1 MSLTGMQW
9 IKASL
14 SLSLVSIFSFLI
26 VIPIVLSTL
35 NIEAQ
40 PESIKVQNTIVT
52 APLTVVVP
60 ITIDAQNAQ
69 ICVSAAS
76 SGDQSCTQMI
86 LNPEQNSYESVTVDL
101 SDPTS
106 VPAVTA
112 VSPGVSKTI
121 TPTSQMPDTASTN
134 APQPPVI
141 NIQNTAV
148 TQPLTVTIPIETDA
162 QNAQICVTILS
173 SGSQSCQQVVL
184 NPETGLYT
192 PVTVDLSQPTPTIT
206 PQETTQTASSS
217 PTPNEPQSINVEHTE
232 VIAPITV
239 MVPIT
244 GDVQNAQICVSAGS
258 TGDQSCTQ
266 VIVNP
271 EQTAYTPVNADLTEP
286 GTPTVS
292 SAVEQEPTA
301 TTATTTEP
309 TATATQTAPT
319 TTTEPTAP
327 TTTTETAPTTTTT
340 PEQPTGDTTDESTP
354 TTDQPSTDLPSTDT
368 GTEEGGSTEE
378 PSTEGGTSEGSS
390 LEGGIE

>member
-1 MSLTGMQW
+1 METMSLTGMQW

-60 ITIDAQNAQ
+60 ITIDVQNAQ

-121 TPTSQMPDTASTN
+121 TPGSQIPDTASTN
-134 APQPPVI
+134 APQPHVI
-141 NIQNTAV
+141 NIQNTVV
-148 TQPLTVTIPIETDA
+148 TQPLTVIIPIETDA
-162 QNAQICVTILS
+162 QDAQICVTILS

-184 NPETGLYT
+184 DPETGSYT
-192 PVTVDLSQPTPTIT
+192 PVNVDLSQPTPTIT
-206 PQETTQTASSS
+206 PEETIQTASS
-217 PTPNEPQSINVEHTE
+217 PTPNQPQSINVEHT
-232 VIAPITV
+232 VVTAPITV

-244 GDVQNAQICVSAGS
+244 GGVQNAQICVSTAS
-258 TGDQSCTQ
+258 SGDQSCTQ
-266 VIVNP
+266 VVVDP
-271 EQTAYTPVNADLTEP
+271 EENSYDPVNVDLSSEI
-286 GTPTVS
+286 PTLT
-292 SAVEQEPTA
+292 AAEQEPTDP
-301 TTATTTEP
+301 TTAAATTTEP
-309 TATATQTAPT
+309 T
-319 TTTEPTAP
+319 
-327 TTTTETAPTTTTT
+327 
-340 PEQPTGDTTDESTP
+340 
-354 TTDQPSTDLPSTDT
+354 
-368 GTEEGGSTEE
+368 
-378 PSTEGGTSEGSS
+378 
-390 LEGGIE
+390 